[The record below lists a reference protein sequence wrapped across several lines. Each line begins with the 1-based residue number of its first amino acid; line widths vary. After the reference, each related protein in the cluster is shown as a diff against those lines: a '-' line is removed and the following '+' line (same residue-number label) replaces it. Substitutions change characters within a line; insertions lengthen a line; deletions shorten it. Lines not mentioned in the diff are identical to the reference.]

1 MAITKRQKI
10 IAEQVEVLKAYPL
23 KDAISLIQSLP
34 KLKFNE
40 SLDISV
46 NLGVDSTKSD
56 QNVRGS
62 SSLPHGIGKA
72 SRVAVFA
79 EGPEA
84 AAAKKAGADIVGF
97 EDLIE
102 QIKKDKDLKADIVI
116 ATPDSMKKL
125 GALGRI
131 LGPKNLMPNP
141 KEGTVTKNVSEAV
154 GNAKKGQIRY
164 KTDKA
169 GIIHTTIGK
178 VDFEAEKLVENV
190 YHLIEDLIKA
200 KPSTAKGKYMKN
212 ITLSSTMG
220 PGIKVDLATVERR
233 TWYAIE
239 FRAKKRPC

>member
-34 KLKFNE
+34 KVKFNE

-46 NLGVDSTKSD
+46 NLGVDSSKSD

-62 SSLPHGIGKA
+62 SSLPHGIGKT

-141 KEGTVTKNVSEAV
+141 KEGTVTKNVAEAV

-178 VDFEAEKLVENV
+178 VDFEADKLVENV

-233 TWYAIE
+233 T
-239 FRAKKRPC
+239 

>member
-46 NLGVDSTKSD
+46 NLGVDSSKSD

-62 SSLPHGIGKA
+62 SSLPHGIGKT

-141 KEGTVTKNVSEAV
+141 KEGTVTKNVAEAV

-178 VDFEAEKLVENV
+178 VDFEADKLIENV

-233 TWYAIE
+233 T
-239 FRAKKRPC
+239 

>member
-62 SSLPHGIGKA
+62 SSLPHGIGKT

-84 AAAKKAGADIVGF
+84 VAAKKAGADIVGF

-141 KEGTVTKNVSEAV
+141 KEGTVTKNVAEAV

-169 GIIHTTIGK
+169 GIIHTTVGK
-178 VDFEAEKLVENV
+178 VDFEADKLVENV

-220 PGIKVDLATVERR
+220 PGIKVDLSTVEVS
-233 TWYAIE
+233 
-239 FRAKKRPC
+239 K

>member
-34 KLKFNE
+34 KVKFNE

-46 NLGVDSTKSD
+46 NLGVDSSKSD

-62 SSLPHGIGKA
+62 SSLPHGIGKT

-84 AAAKKAGADIVGF
+84 VAAKKAGADIVGF

-141 KEGTVTKNVSEAV
+141 KEGTVTKNVAEAV

-169 GIIHTTIGK
+169 GIIHTTVGK
-178 VDFEAEKLVENV
+178 VDFEADKLVENV

-233 TWYAIE
+233 T
-239 FRAKKRPC
+239 